1 MRVVRRVQ
9 NRIVRFGGEEH
20 SGWLPP
26 GTAQPL
32 PTPIIDVILSLE
44 IVIGDGSGYFLQ
56 YRSTNTSHI
65 GDTWH
70 EDLEGA
76 IEQAKLQFGIEP
88 GEWEVLPE

>member
-26 GTAQPL
+26 GAAQPL
-32 PTPIIDVILSLE
+32 PTPTIEVLLNLE
-44 IVIGDGSGYFLQ
+44 IAIADGSGYFLQ
-56 YRSTNTSHI
+56 YRSTNTGYI

-76 IEQAKLQFGIEP
+76 VEQAKLPFGIEP
-88 GEWEVLPE
+88 AEWEVPL